1 MLQAVIVAHPN
12 PDSFTLSV
20 ARAYAEAAEAAGGT
34 VAFRDLYAMNFDPCL
49 KRDEIPS
56 DADYR
61 IRPDIAAE
69 RAVLEGVGLYVLVYP
84 FWVNAPPA
92 ILKGYID
99 RVMGFGF
106 GFSPDGEGR
115 GPQLTGKRLLSLTS
129 SGAPRHWVV
138 DTGAFSAVRNLFDT
152 HLAKVCGLTVVDH
165 IHFGAITPNMT
176 AAAVE
181 RHLDL
186 VRNTAKWINR
196 DN

>member
-1 MLQAVIVAHPN
+1 MLQAVIVAHPS
-12 PDSFTLSV
+12 PDSFNLSV
-20 ARAYAEAAEAAGGT
+20 ARAYAAAAEAEGGT
-34 VAFRDLYAMNFDPCL
+34 VLIRDLYQMGFDPCL
-49 KRDEIPS
+49 KADEIPT
-56 DADYR
+56 APDYR
-61 IRPDIAAE
+61 IRPDVAEE
-69 RAVLEGVGLYVLVYP
+69 RARLADAGLYVLVYP

-99 RVMGFGF
+99 RVLGFGF
-106 GFSPDGEGR
+106 GFSPEGEGE
-115 GPQLTGKRLLSLTS
+115 GPRRTDRRLLSFTS

-138 DTGAFSAVRNLFDT
+138 DTGALNAVRTLFDT

-186 VRNTAKWINR
+186 VRNTANWINR
-196 DN
+196 GN

>member
-20 ARAYAEAAEAAGGT
+20 ANAYARAAEDAGGT
-34 VAFRDLYAMNFDPCL
+34 VIVRDLYAMNFDPCL
-49 KRDEIPS
+49 KRDEIPTS
-56 DADYR
+56 PDYR
-61 IRPDIAAE
+61 IWPDVAAE
-69 RAVLEGVGLYVLVYP
+69 RSALEGVDLYVLVYP
-84 FWVNAPPA
+84 FWINAPPA

-99 RVMGFGF
+99 RVLGFGF
-106 GFSPDGEGR
+106 GFSPEGEGL
-115 GPQLTGKRLLSLTS
+115 PPPPTGKRLLSLTS

-138 DTGAFSAVRNLFDT
+138 DTGALNAVRTLFDT

-176 AAAVE
+176 AAAVQ

-186 VRNTAKWINR
+186 VRNTADWINR

>member
-20 ARAYAEAAEAAGGT
+20 AHAYAQAAEAAGGQ
-34 VAFRDLYAMNFDPCL
+34 VVVRDLYAMNFDPCL

-56 DADYR
+56 EPDYR
-61 IRPDIAAE
+61 LHPDVAAE
-69 RAVLEGVGLYVLVYP
+69 RTALEGVGLYVLVYP

-99 RVMGFGF
+99 RVLGFGF
-106 GFSPDGEGR
+106 GFAPDGEGAHPTAS
-115 GPQLTGKRLLSLTS
+115 GTRLLSFTS

-138 DTGAFSAVRNLFDT
+138 DTGALSAVRNLFDT

-186 VRNTAKWINR
+186 VRNTANWINR
-196 DN
+196 DS

>member
-20 ARAYAEAAEAAGGT
+20 ARTYADAARAAGGEA
-34 VAFRDLYAMNFDPCL
+34 VIRDLYAMNFDPCL
-49 KRDEIPS
+49 KRDEIPTA
-56 DADYR
+56 ADYR
-61 IRPDIAAE
+61 IWPDVAAE
-69 RAVLEGVGLYVLVYP
+69 RAILEEVGLYVLVYP

-99 RVMGFGF
+99 RVLGFGF
-106 GFSPDGEGR
+106 GFSPEGEGE
-115 GPQLTGKRLLSLTS
+115 GPGRSHKRLLSLTS

-138 DTGAFSAVRNLFDT
+138 DTGALNAVRNLFDT

-186 VRNTAKWINR
+186 VRNTANWINR

>member
-20 ARAYAEAAEAAGGT
+20 AHAYAQAAEAAGGQ
-34 VAFRDLYAMNFDPCL
+34 VVVRDLYAMNFDPCL
-49 KRDEIPS
+49 K
-56 DADYR
+56 
-61 IRPDIAAE
+61 
-69 RAVLEGVGLYVLVYP
+69 GVGLYVLVYP

-99 RVMGFGF
+99 RVLGFGF
-106 GFSPDGEGR
+106 GFAPDGEGAHPTAS
-115 GPQLTGKRLLSLTS
+115 GTRLLSFTS

-138 DTGAFSAVRNLFDT
+138 DTGALSAVRNLFDT

-186 VRNTAKWINR
+186 VRNTANWINR
-196 DN
+196 DS